1 MNLKVR
7 QKLKASNFKSEPH
20 WDFEEDYRLD
30 VGGLQTTCPDSLKIR
45 ASKSPWLQNIFLPNL
60 TLFLDSAHFTQGEW
74 DRLEHFA
81 PPFGFMEL
89 NQSLVQEVVTRFRP
103 VPQQQLLLAG
113 LPPGS
118 SRCITC
124 AVVGNGGI
132 LNDSHVGQEIDSHD
146 YVFRLSGAITKGYE
160 QDVGTRTSF
169 YGFTAFSIVQS
180 ILTLRGRGFQHVP
193 LGKDVRYLHFLEGT
207 RDYEWLEAMFLNQ
220 TMAKTKLSWFRHRP
234 QEVFRDALDLDRY
247 LLLHPDFIR
256 YMKNRFLRSKTL
268 DTAHWRI
275 YRPTTGA
282 LLLLTALHLCD
293 KSQSQLCRHSLSLA
307 IEKDHHFRGLF
318 DLSTPVLLWGSLFTQ
333 DLWNNLSQHKVPYG
347 WQGLSHKA
355 IISTLRLL
363 NNPESAELFGASKPR
378 SCIRC
383 AVVGNGGILNGSR
396 QGQKIDA
403 HDYVFRLNGAVIKGY
418 ELDVGTKTSFY
429 GFTVNTMKNSLISYS
444 KLGFTSVPQGQ
455 DLRYIFIPSSIRE
468 YLMLRSAILGVPVPE
483 GPDKGDRFLKSKL
496 IDTQFGDMYMPTTG
510 ALMLLTAVHTCDQV
524 SAYGFIT
531 SNYQKYSDHYFDR
544 EMKPVIFYA
553 NHDLPLEAALWRGL
567 HNAGILWLFQR

>member
-1 MNLKVR
+1 MDLPCRWLFRMLLLVAACSGILFALYSVGR
-7 QKLKASNFKSEPH
+7 RSQEP
-20 WDFEEDYRLD
+20 
-30 VGGLQTTCPDSLKIR
+30 R
-45 ASKSPWLQNIFLPNL
+45 APARSITSP
-60 TLFLDSAHFTQGEW
+60 
-74 DRLEHFA
+74 
-81 PPFGFMEL
+81 PPFFEPKAP
-89 NQSLVQEVVTRFRP
+89 NS
-103 VPQQQLLLAG
+103 
-113 LPPGS
+113 
-118 SRCITC
+118 
-124 AVVGNGGI
+124 GN
-132 LNDSHVGQEIDSHD
+132 
-146 YVFRLSGAITKGYE
+146 TK
-160 QDVGTRTSF
+160 
-169 YGFTAFSIVQS
+169 
-180 ILTLRGRGFQHVP
+180 
-193 LGKDVRYLHFLEGT
+193 
-207 RDYEWLEAMFLNQ
+207 
-220 TMAKTKLSWFRHRP
+220 
-234 QEVFRDALDLDRY
+234 
-247 LLLHPDFIR
+247 
-256 YMKNRFLRSKTL
+256 
-268 DTAHWRI
+268 
-275 YRPTTGA
+275 
-282 LLLLTALHLCD
+282 
-293 KSQSQLCRHSLSLA
+293 SQLCRHSLSLA

-483 GPDKGDRFLKSKL
+483 GPDKGDRPHTYFGPETSASKFKLLHPDFIRYLTQRFLKSKL